1 MCPKKVSRGGKKK
14 SWSGTQNVGFQS
26 LLHSSLTMS
35 PRQIFPSLTY
45 SSSVKPSESQQHS
58 STSISLP
65 PWLIVFLHPLGDPNI
80 VLPPLFPIPLRQSQV
95 LMGACGRR
103 VGEEISESS
112 AQLRTLGSF
121 LATFSKAHNLSLI
134 T

>member
-1 MCPKKVSRGGKKK
+1 MPKEGIQGMKKK
-14 SWSGTQNVGFQS
+14 ILVRNSECWLPVPAP
-26 LLHSSLTMS
+26 LLTHHVT
-35 PRQIFPSLTY
+35 PTDPFPSLTY
-45 SSSVKPSESQQHS
+45 SSSVKPSDSQQPS

-65 PWLIVFLHPLGDPNI
+65 PWLIVFLHPLGEPNI
-80 VLPPLFPIPLRQSQV
+80 MLPPLFPHPLCQTQV
-95 LMGACGRR
+95 LMGACGWR
-103 VGEEISESS
+103 VGEEIPESS